1 MRLGIVRGT
10 VVLSVQDPSLEGTRF
25 LLVEPIVPAA
35 LAARDGSGGGKTLVV
50 ADHLAP
56 AVGQMVAFVE
66 GREAA
71 NPYWP
76 GARSRGRL
84 LQPDR
89 RHVRLRAAR
98 RKRVDP

>member
-1 MRLGIVRGT
+1 VRLGIVRGT
-10 VVLSVQDPSLEGTRF
+10 VVLSVLDPSLRATRF
-25 LLVEPIVPAA
+25 LLVEPVVPAA
-35 LAARDGSGGGKTLVV
+35 LAARDGSAGGKTLVV

-76 GARSRGRL
+76 ARA
-84 LQPDR
+84 P
-89 RHVRLRAAR
+89 
-98 RKRVDP
+98 VDAYCSLIVDTLGYEPPQKESQA